1 MPALLSLR
9 YALPVF
15 FGLSL
20 SLASYGDDACVPVAR
35 WVTPGNEGVAS
46 LEIPDLM
53 TRLAQRRVVLLG
65 ELHDSLEHHRWQ
77 LQTLAALYAQRPDM
91 VLGFEMFPRR
101 AQDVLDRWVEGKLSE
116 ADLLKQSEWHTVW
129 NYDSSL
135 YMPLFH
141 FARMNRIPML
151 ALNVDRGLTTKVREQ
166 GWEAVPEAEHEGVS
180 KPAPAQPAYLEELL
194 GVYQTH
200 GRSDVK
206 HGDTSKDAK
215 PVALDDPDFLR
226 FVQSQQ
232 VWDRAMAETIARA
245 VKKSSDALV
254 VGIMGAGHVMHRYG
268 VPYQLEDL
276 GVADSAVLLAWDQE
290 RDCKDL
296 KPGIADAVFGIAA
309 PADDVQG
316 RTNVAG
322 GRTPGAT
329 AAKTGK
335 PRLGI
340 ILDGTEGKVRI
351 SKVMEGGVG
360 DAAGIIVNDVLI
372 EMAGIKIKEAGE
384 VGTIVQRQAPG
395 TWLPIKLSR
404 EGHAFDIVAKF
415 PASP

>member
-1 MPALLSLR
+1 MPALPSLHYILPFFFVLSLP
-9 YALPVF
+9 LTS
-15 FGLSL
+15 FG
-20 SLASYGDDACVPVAR
+20 ADMCVPVAR
-35 WVTPGNEGVAS
+35 WVAPGNERAMPLDS
-46 LEIPDLM
+46 PDLM
-53 TRLAQRRVVLLG
+53 TRLAQRQVVLLG
-65 ELHDSLEHHRWQ
+65 EMHDSFEHHRWQ

-101 AQDVLDRWVEGKLSE
+101 VQGVLDRWVEGKLSE
-116 ADLLKQSEWHTVW
+116 AEFLKQSEWNKVW
-129 NYDSSL
+129 NYDPSL

-166 GWEAVPEAEHEGVS
+166 GWDAMPKSERQGLS

-200 GRSDVK
+200 GRPSAE

-226 FVQSQQ
+226 FVQGQQ
-232 VWDRAMAETIARA
+232 VWDRAMAEAIARA
-245 VKKSSDALV
+245 VEKSSDALV

-296 KPGIADAVFGIAA
+296 KPGIADVVFGIAA
-309 PADDVQG
+309 PAE
-316 RTNVAG
+316 TI
-322 GRTPGAT
+322 
-329 AAKTGK
+329 KTGK

-340 ILDGTEGKVRI
+340 ILDGAEGKVLV

-360 DAAGIIVNDVLI
+360 DAAGIIAGDLLI
-372 EMAGIKIKEAGE
+372 GMAGIKIKAAAD
-384 VGTIVQRQAPG
+384 VSAIVQSQAPG
-395 TWLPIKLSR
+395 TWLPITLSR
-404 EGHAFDIVAKF
+404 EGHEFDIVAKF

>member
-1 MPALLSLR
+1 MPLDS
-9 YALPVF
+9 
-15 FGLSL
+15 
-20 SLASYGDDACVPVAR
+20 
-35 WVTPGNEGVAS
+35 
-46 LEIPDLM
+46 PDLM
-53 TRLAQRRVVLLG
+53 TRLAQRQVVLLG
-65 ELHDSLEHHRWQ
+65 EMHDSFEHHRWQ

-101 AQDVLDRWVEGKLSE
+101 VQGVLDRWVEGKLSE
-116 ADLLKQSEWHTVW
+116 AEFLKQSEWNKVW
-129 NYDSSL
+129 NYDPSL

-166 GWEAVPEAEHEGVS
+166 GWDAMPESERQGLS

-200 GRSDVK
+200 GRPSAE

-226 FVQSQQ
+226 FVQGQQ
-232 VWDRAMAETIARA
+232 VWDRAMAEAIARA
-245 VKKSSDALV
+245 VEKSSDALV

-309 PADDVQG
+309 PAE
-316 RTNVAG
+316 TI
-322 GRTPGAT
+322 
-329 AAKTGK
+329 KTGK

-340 ILDGTEGKVRI
+340 ILDGAEGKVLV

-360 DAAGIIVNDVLI
+360 DAAGIIAGDLLI
-372 EMAGIKIKEAGE
+372 EMAGVKIKAAAD
-384 VGTIVQRQAPG
+384 VSAIVQRQAPG
-395 TWLPIKLSR
+395 TWLPITLSR
-404 EGHAFDIVAKF
+404 EGHEFDIVAKF

>member
-1 MPALLSLR
+1 MPSLPSLR
-9 YALPVF
+9 YTLSF
-15 FGLSL
+15 FLTLSL
-20 SLASYGDDACVPVAR
+20 PLTSFGADTCVPVAR
-35 WVTPGNEGVAS
+35 WVTPGNERATPLDS
-46 LEIPDLM
+46 PDLM

-65 ELHDSLEHHRWQ
+65 EVHDSFEHHRWQ
-77 LQTLAALYAQRPDM
+77 LQTLAALYARRPDM

-116 ADLLKQSEWHTVW
+116 AEFLKQSEWHKVW
-129 NYDSSL
+129 NYDPSL

-151 ALNVDRGLTTKVREQ
+151 ALNVDRGLTTKVREL
-166 GWEAVPEAEHEGVS
+166 GWDAVPESGRQGVS

-194 GVYQTH
+194 GVYQKHRRPDT
-200 GRSDVK
+200 G
-206 HGDTSKDAK
+206 HGDTPRDAK

-226 FVQSQQ
+226 FVQGQQ
-232 VWDRAMAETIARA
+232 VWDRAMAEAIAQA
-245 VKKSSDALV
+245 VKKTDSALV
-254 VGIMGAGHVMHRYG
+254 IGIMGAGHVMHRYG

-309 PADDVQG
+309 PAE
-316 RTNVAG
+316 TI
-322 GRTPGAT
+322 
-329 AAKTGK
+329 KTGK

-340 ILDGTEGKVRI
+340 ILDGAEGKVRV

-360 DAAGIIVNDVLI
+360 DDAGIIAGDVLI
-372 EMAGIKIKEAGE
+372 EMAGVKIKAATD
-384 VGTIVQRQAPG
+384 VSAIVQSQAPG
-395 TWLPIKLSR
+395 TWLPITLSR
-404 EGHAFDIVAKF
+404 EGHEFDIVAKF